1 MLTKLLLL
9 SIAAGCSIVLTSLPI
24 VVAIGGAIVLSSLF
38 DWVTGRVERRFAD
51 RAPRLD

>member
-24 VVAIGGAIVLSSLF
+24 VVAIGGAILLSSLF
-38 DWVTGRVERRFAD
+38 DWVAETGR
-51 RAPRLD
+51 APIR